1 MKIVKF
7 FFNITKL
14 KTDKDYFLLMFYFVR
29 KILKNNKGIIGI
41 RKIILY
47 LILSGTIT
55 VGFLSSVS

>member
-1 MKIVKF
+1 
-7 FFNITKL
+7 
-14 KTDKDYFLLMFYFVR
+14 MFYFVR

-55 VGFLSSVS
+55 VGFLSSVSWYIIYATT

>member
-1 MKIVKF
+1 MK
-7 FFNITKL
+7 N
-14 KTDKDYFLLMFYFVR
+14 KDEDS

-55 VGFLSSVS
+55 VGFLSSVSWHLIYATT